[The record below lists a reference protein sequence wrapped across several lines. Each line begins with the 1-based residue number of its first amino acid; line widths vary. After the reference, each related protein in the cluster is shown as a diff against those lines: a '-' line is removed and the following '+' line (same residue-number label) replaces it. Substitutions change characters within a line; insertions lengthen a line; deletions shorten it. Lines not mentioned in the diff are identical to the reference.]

1 MSTDLRTTPLAMRH
15 RIGDW
20 LSASE
25 AHLAAFRQQL
35 ATQAAGNAG
44 DRLRTPA
51 VQELA
56 QLFDHNPVL
65 RMGMTRAID
74 EAAGDGYVLG
84 YASVDELMVLI
95 DHLMT
100 YTPPFSESSLIVC
113 PLNAL
118 LDWPMCMP
126 SGYPVF
132 RDAAVNAHLKRVLGV
147 WCDFLGGPHSRTH
160 LSEDAPDGWFCD
172 EARQRVGL
180 SQFVYLQDE
189 PHLGFASWNDFFT
202 RRFRAYARPVV
213 EPDDPHVVVS
223 ACEAAPYH
231 VVLNV
236 RKRDLFWIKAQ
247 PYSLH
252 DIFSPARPALAE
264 RFVGGDVYQAYLS
277 AYNYHRWHAPVSGT
291 ITHAYR
297 VDGTYYSAADAQ
309 GNDPRGLNDS
319 QGYLTAVA
327 TRAIVAISCDD
338 PGIGTVACVFVGMAE
353 VSSCVI
359 EVVPGQ
365 HVDKGDEIGFFQY
378 GGSTFCLL
386 FETGVIER
394 FVHEPPLDEAA
405 APVVRVNAPVAIAR

>member
-1 MSTDLRTTPLAMRH
+1 MSTELRTTPLVMRR

-25 AHLAAFRQQL
+25 PQLAAFRQQL
-35 ATQAAGNAG
+35 ASLAAGNAG
-44 DRLRTPA
+44 ERLRTPA

-56 QLFDHNPVL
+56 QLFDDNPVL

-84 YASVDELMVLI
+84 YGSVDELMVLI

-100 YTPPFSESSLIVC
+100 YTPPFSEASLIVC

-147 WCDFLGGPHSRTH
+147 WCEFLGGPHSRAH
-160 LSEDAPDGWFCD
+160 LCDDAPDGWFCD
-172 EARQRVGL
+172 QARQRVGL
-180 SQFVYLQDE
+180 SQFAYREDQ

-213 EPDDPHVVVS
+213 EPDDAHVVVS
-223 ACEAAPYH
+223 ACEAAPCN
-231 VVLNV
+231 VALNV
-236 RKRDLFWIKAQ
+236 RKRDLFWVKAQ
-247 PYSLH
+247 PYSLR

-291 ITHAYR
+291 VTHAYR

-309 GNDPRGLNDS
+309 GEDPRGLNDS

-386 FETGVIER
+386 FETGVVER
-394 FVHEPPLDEAA
+394 FVHEPPTDGTA